1 MINLNF
7 TKFPILTTER
17 LRLRQLSHDDQLDI
31 FALRSDAVI
40 NKYLDRKPSTTVED
54 ALRFIDNVNENIRN
68 NTSIYWAIT
77 LIKTKTFV
85 GTICLYNFS
94 TKNNSCEV
102 GYELKTNFQGQGIMK
117 EALEVVI
124 NYTFETLQF
133 CQIIAFTH
141 KGNQKSTKLLT
152 TLQFVQSEDLLA
164 ENPDINIFKLARLN

>member
-1 MINLNF
+1 MIDLF
-7 TKFPILTTER
+7 KKFPILTTER
-17 LRLRQLSHDDQLDI
+17 LRLRQLSHDDQLNI
-31 FALRSDAVI
+31 FALRSDVEI

-54 ALRFIDNVNENIRN
+54 ALRFIDNVNENIKN

-77 LIKTKTFV
+77 LTETNTFV

-94 TKNNSCEV
+94 TENKSCEV

-117 EALEVVI
+117 EALEIVI

-133 CQIIAFTH
+133 CEIIAFTH
-141 KGNQKSTKLLT
+141 KENQQSTKLLT
-152 TLQFVQSEDLLA
+152 TLQFSQSEDLLA

>member
-17 LRLRQLSHDDQLDI
+17 LRLRQLSHDDQQDI
-31 FALRSDAVI
+31 FALRSDAEI

-77 LIKTKTFV
+77 LTETNTLV

-94 TKNNSCEV
+94 TENNSCEV
-102 GYELKTNFQGQGIMK
+102 GYELKTNFQGKGIMK
-117 EALEVVI
+117 EALELVI

-133 CQIIAFTH
+133 CEIIAFTH
-141 KGNQKSTKLLT
+141 KENQQSTKLLT
-152 TLQFVQSEDLLA
+152 TLQFSKSEDLLTG
-164 ENPDINIFKLARLN
+164 NPDINIFKLAQLT

>member
-54 ALRFIDNVNENIRN
+54 ALRFIDNVNENIKK

-77 LIKTKTFV
+77 LTETNTLV

-94 TKNNSCEV
+94 TENNSCEV

-117 EALEVVI
+117 EALELVI

-133 CQIIAFTH
+133 CEIIAFTH
-141 KGNQKSTKLLT
+141 KENQQSTKLLT
-152 TLQFVQSEDLLA
+152 TLQFSKFEDVLA